1 LKLQPCGERAMNI
14 DQTQTPSHPLRRT
27 LLLGAALSWA
37 ASLARASD
45 EWTPRLD
52 ALLPTRALLLGEQH
66 DASEHQRIARALV
79 QTLADRSALAAVVL
93 EMLPAGSSSAQLPRD
108 STEAAVQRALG
119 WNEGAWPWAAYG
131 PVVMAAVQ
139 AGVPVLGGNLPAQQM
154 RAQMARS
161 ELDGR
166 LAPAALAEQQQLM
179 RQGHCGLLP
188 ESQIV
193 PMARIQIA
201 RDLSLAATL
210 EAAMRQAGP
219 QQLVL
224 MLSGSVH
231 ADKRLGVPAHLP
243 PELAVRSVR
252 LLAGGPSGQAGQGS
266 QNEGLFD
273 AHWPTAPAPPT
284 DHCAALREHFRQRPP
299 GPRP

>member
-1 LKLQPCGERAMNI
+1 MNI
-14 DQTQTPSHPLRRT
+14 VQTQTPSHPLRRA
-27 LLLGAALSWA
+27 LLLGAVLSWA

-66 DASEHQRIARALV
+66 DASEHQRIARVLV
-79 QTLADRSALAAVVL
+79 QTLAGRSALAALVL
-93 EMLPAGSSSAQLPRD
+93 EMLPAGSSSAQLPRG

-139 AGVPVLGGNLPAQQM
+139 AGVPVLGGNLPDQQM

-166 LAPAALAEQQQLM
+166 LAPAALAQQQQLM

>member
-119 WNEGAWPWAAYG
+119 WNEGAWPLAAYG

>member
-1 LKLQPCGERAMNI
+1 MNI

-193 PMARIQIA
+193 PMTRIQIA

>member
-1 LKLQPCGERAMNI
+1 MNI

-139 AGVPVLGGNLPAQQM
+139 AGVPVLGGNLPDQQM

-193 PMARIQIA
+193 PMTRIQIA

>member
-1 LKLQPCGERAMNI
+1 MNI
-14 DQTQTPSHPLRRT
+14 GQGPATCNALRRR
-27 LLLGAALSWA
+27 LLLGALGWA
-37 ASLARASD
+37 AGLAQASD
-45 EWTPRLD
+45 EWTARLD
-52 ALLPTRALLLGEQH
+52 ALLPARALLLGEQH

-79 QTLADRSALAAVVL
+79 QTLAGRSVLAAVVL
-93 EMLPAGSSSAQLPRD
+93 EMLPAGSSSGQLPRD

-119 WNEGAWPWAAYG
+119 WNEGGWPWAAYG
-131 PVVMAAVQ
+131 PVVMAAVR
-139 AGVPVLGGNLPAQQM
+139 AGVPVLGGNLAAQQM
-154 RAQMARS
+154 RAQMTRI
-161 ELDGR
+161 ELDSR
-166 LAPAALAEQQQLM
+166 LAAPALAEQQQLM
-179 RQGHCGLLP
+179 REGHCGLLP
-188 ESQIV
+188 ESQIA

-210 EAAMRQAGP
+210 EAAVRQAGP

-243 PELAVRSVR
+243 PDLAVRSVR
-252 LLAGGPSGQAGQGS
+252 LLAGGQDGQGGQGAGQ
-266 QNEGLFD
+266 FD